1 MGYTRQIGL
10 FSSLRLT
17 VLLWIFYPLLMGSFC
32 TYFFER
38 TSHFLAIR
46 ITYFDFFLI
55 GFIPHWVY
63 LAQRQKP
70 ERSRQLA
77 VFRLLL
83 FCLVTF
89 FFGGVWLA
97 IQIDYRSSPLLPA
110 YLIEE
115 PFRLYYTLLNL
126 LAIGIPLIY
135 FKAWRGAQ
143 TSFRDSVEKDDE
155 LLI

>member
-1 MGYTRQIGL
+1 MGYTKRIAFLSSFGL
-10 FSSLRLT
+10 F
-17 VLLWIFYPLLMGSFC
+17 VLMWNFYPLLIGSFC

-46 ITYFDFFLI
+46 ITYFDFFFI
-55 GFIPHWVY
+55 GFIPYWVY

-70 ERSRQLA
+70 DRSRQLA

-89 FFGGVWLA
+89 FFGGIWLS

-115 PFRLYYTLLNL
+115 PFRLYYTVLNL

-143 TSFRDSVEKDDE
+143 TSFRERVEEDDD
-155 LLI
+155 LLS